1 MGEKKP
7 TPIKLE
13 LHAESNGKNK
23 RLGGSQFDDW
33 NNRLSDLIASALPID
48 KAQFLEGATAA
59 AYGMLEIN
67 PADPIEAMIAGQL
80 IVANEAALT
89 MYRRAWAQP
98 SEYFEARRKY
108 LALADKAAR
117 TVVLLSERLDQHRSR
132 GQQQIIVKHVTVK
145 AENAMVAEKVTMSSA
160 ASEGPPLALTPA
172 GAERPMAILPD
183 TSRCDPLGV
192 EGVGVQAK

>member
-33 NNRLSDLIASALPID
+33 NNRLSELIASALPID
-48 KAQFLEGATAA
+48 KAQAQFLEGATAA
-59 AYGMLEIN
+59 AYGMIEIN

-117 TVVLLSERLDQHRSR
+117 TVVLLSERLDQHRTR
-132 GQQQIIVKHVTVK
+132 GQQQIVVKHVTVN
-145 AENAMVAEKVTMSSA
+145 AENAMVAENITPGA
-160 ASEGPPLALTPA
+160 ASRRSPIVALAPASSEKSMPLL
-172 GAERPMAILPD
+172 
-183 TSRCDPLGV
+183 CDAVRNEPV
-192 EGVGVQAK
+192 GVGLKTK

>member
-33 NNRLSDLIASALPID
+33 NNRLSDLVASALPID
-48 KAQFLEGATAA
+48 RAQFLEGATAA
-59 AYGMLEIN
+59 AYGMIEIN

-117 TVVLLSERLDQHRSR
+117 TVVLLSERLDQHRTR
-132 GQQQIIVKHVTVK
+132 GQQQIVVKHVTVN
-145 AENAMVAEKVTMSSA
+145 AENAMVAENISPGAA
-160 ASEGPPLALTPA
+160 ASRSPIVALAPASPEKSMPLLSDATRNEP
-172 GAERPMAILPD
+172 
-183 TSRCDPLGV
+183 V
-192 EGVGVQAK
+192 GVGVKAK